1 MNKILNNKMILNWL
15 YLDLNS
21 YFASVEQ
28 QLQPKLQNKPI
39 AIVPT
44 MTDATCAIAAS
55 YEAKAYGVKT
65 GTMIYEAKKLCPEII
80 CVQANHEN
88 YVRYHHKILEEIDK
102 YIPIEIISSIDEV
115 ACKLIGS
122 QKNESQARK
131 IAKNIKIG
139 IQENIGQYIRCSI
152 GIAPNRFL
160 AKTAS
165 NLEKPD
171 GLQVLYSKDI
181 PDRIKHFK
189 LSDLTGIGRAMEYR
203 LNKSG
208 ILSIQELYKIS
219 PKHMRKIWGNVQG
232 EKFWYM
238 LRGKEIADVKTERK
252 TIGHSHVLE
261 PKWRLVELAEKV
273 MLRLL
278 LKAASRLRRTDY
290 YCSRLSLS
298 IRTENNLRLEGKSR
312 FYRACDNKKLQE
324 EATKI
329 WAQLIKKRNFKQ
341 IKKISITLYNL
352 KKKSDLQPEL
362 FQNFNKKIT
371 LDINRFEKLSKTMD
385 NINTRFGRDS
395 VTIGG
400 LPNKI
405 KSFSGTRIAFTRI
418 PDKQEFNE

>member
-1 MNKILNNKMILNWL
+1 MNKILNNEMILNWL

-28 QLQPKLQNKPI
+28 QLQPKLQNKPV

-88 YVRYHHKILEEIDK
+88 YVMYHHKILAEIDK

-122 QKNESQARK
+122 QKNEAQARK

-181 PDRIKHFK
+181 PDSIKHFK

-208 ILSIQELYKIS
+208 ILSIQELYNIS

-238 LRGKEIADVKTERK
+238 LRGKEIADIKTERK

-278 LKAASRLRRTDY
+278 LKATSRLRRMDY

-329 WAQLIKKRNFKQ
+329 WVQLIKKRNFKQ

-371 LDINRFEKLSKTMD
+371 LDTNRFEKLSKTMD

-418 PDKQEFNE
+418 PDRQEFNE

>member
-208 ILSIQELYKIS
+208 ILSIQELYNIS

-371 LDINRFEKLSKTMD
+371 LDTNRFEKLSKTMD

>member
-1 MNKILNNKMILNWL
+1 MILNWL

-28 QLQPKLQNKPI
+28 QLQKQLRNKPI

-55 YEAKAYGVKT
+55 YEAKAYGIKT
-65 GTMIYEAKKLCPEII
+65 GTMIYKAKKLCPELI
-80 CVQANHEN
+80 CIEANHEN
-88 YVRYHHKILEEIDK
+88 YVTYHHKILTEINK

-115 ACKLIGS
+115 ACKLIGNQKQEHQARQLAKTIKKGI
-122 QKNESQARK
+122 QKNVGE
-131 IAKNIKIG
+131 
-139 IQENIGQYIRCSI
+139 YIRCSI

-171 GLQVLYSKDI
+171 GLQILYSKDI
-181 PDRIKHFK
+181 PERIKHFK

-208 ILSIQELYKIS
+208 ILSISELYNIS

-238 LRGKEIADVKTERK
+238 LRGKEITDIRTERK

-261 PKWRLVELAEKV
+261 PKWRPTESAEKV
-273 MLRLL
+273 MSRLL
-278 LKAASRLRRTDY
+278 LKAASRLRRMEY
-290 YCSRLSLS
+290 YSSKLTLS
-298 IRTENNLRLEGKSR
+298 IRTEKGLRLEGKSI
-312 FYRACDNKKLQE
+312 FYRACDNKKILE
-324 EATKI
+324 ESKKI
-329 WAQLIKKRNFKQ
+329 WKKLIKKKEIKK
-341 IKKISITLYNL
+341 IKKISVTLYNL
-352 KKKSDLQPEL
+352 TKKTELQPEL
-362 FQNFNKKIT
+362 FQHFDEKIILNT
-371 LDINRFEKLSKTMD
+371 DRFEKLSQTMD

-395 VTIGG
+395 VTLGE

-418 PDKQEFNE
+418 PDKQEFHE

>member
-1 MNKILNNKMILNWL
+1 MVLNWL

-28 QLQPKLQNKPI
+28 QLQPKLQNQPI

-65 GTMIYEAKKLCPEII
+65 GTMIYEAKKLCPGLI
-80 CVQANHEN
+80 CIQANHEN
-88 YVRYHHKILEEIDK
+88 YVTYHHKVLAEIDK
-102 YIPIEIISSIDEV
+102 YIPIEIIASIDEV
-115 ACKLIGS
+115 ACMLIGS
-122 QKNESQARK
+122 QKKETQARK
-131 IAKNIKIG
+131 LAKNIKKG
-139 IQENIGQYIRCSI
+139 IQNNVGKYIRCSI

-181 PDRIKHFK
+181 PNSIKHFK

-208 ILSIQELYKIS
+208 IFSIQELYNIS

-238 LRGKEIADVKTERK
+238 LRGKEIADIKTKRK

-261 PKWRLVELAEKV
+261 PKWRFTELAEKV

-278 LKAASRLRRTDY
+278 LKAASRLRRMEY
-290 YCSRLSLS
+290 YCSRLSL
-298 IRTENNLRLEGKSR
+298 IIKTEKNLKLQGKSK

-329 WAQLIKKRNFKQ
+329 WDKLVKEEKFKQ

-352 KKKSDLQPEL
+352 QKKSDLQPEL
-362 FQNFNKKIT
+362 FQQFNKKIT
-371 LDINRFEKLSKTMD
+371 LNTDRFEKLSKTMD

-395 VTIGG
+395 VTLGG

-418 PDKQEFNE
+418 PDKQEFHE

>member
-1 MNKILNNKMILNWL
+1 MNKIINNKMALNWL

-28 QLQPKLQNKPI
+28 QLQPKLQNKPV

-88 YVRYHHKILEEIDK
+88 YVMYHHQILAEIDK
-102 YIPIEIISSIDEV
+102 HIPIEIISSIDEV

-122 QKNESQARK
+122 QKNEAQALK

-139 IQENIGQYIRCSI
+139 IRENIGQHIRCSI

-181 PDRIKHFK
+181 PDKIKHFK

-208 ILSIQELYKIS
+208 ILSIQELYNIS

-278 LKAASRLRRTDY
+278 LKAASRLRRMEY

-298 IRTENNLRLEGKSR
+298 IRTENNLRLEGKSK

-329 WAQLIKKRNFKQ
+329 WIKLIKKRNFKQ

-371 LDINRFEKLSKTMD
+371 LDTNRFEKLSKTMD

>member
-329 WAQLIKKRNFKQ
+329 WAQLIKERNFKQ

-371 LDINRFEKLSKTMD
+371 LDTNRFEKLSKTMD

>member
-65 GTMIYEAKKLCPEII
+65 GTMIYEAKKLCPKII

-371 LDINRFEKLSKTMD
+371 LDTNRFEELSKTMD

>member
-122 QKNESQARK
+122 QKNEAQARK

-208 ILSIQELYKIS
+208 ILSIQELYNIS

-371 LDINRFEKLSKTMD
+371 LDTNRFEELSKTMD

>member
-28 QLQPKLQNKPI
+28 QLQPKLQNKPV

-122 QKNESQARK
+122 QKNEAQARK

-208 ILSIQELYKIS
+208 ILSIQELYNIS

-329 WAQLIKKRNFKQ
+329 WAQLIKERNFKQ

-371 LDINRFEKLSKTMD
+371 LDTNRFEELSKTMD

>member
-28 QLQPKLQNKPI
+28 QLQPKLQNKPV

-88 YVRYHHKILEEIDK
+88 YVMYHHKILAEINK

-122 QKNESQARK
+122 QKNEAQARQ

-189 LSDLTGIGRAMEYR
+189 LSELTGIGRAMEYR

-208 ILSIQELYKIS
+208 ILSIQELYDIS

-238 LRGKEIADVKTERK
+238 LRGKEIADIKTERK

-278 LKAASRLRRTDY
+278 LKASSRLRRMDY

-362 FQNFNKKIT
+362 FQSFNKKIT
-371 LDINRFEKLSKTMD
+371 LDTNRFEKLSKTMD

-418 PDKQEFNE
+418 PDRQEFNE

>member
-28 QLQPKLQNKPI
+28 QLQPKLQNKPV

-88 YVRYHHKILEEIDK
+88 YVMYHHKILAEIDK

-122 QKNESQARK
+122 QKNEAQARQ

-171 GLQVLYSKDI
+171 GLQVLYGKDI

-208 ILSIQELYKIS
+208 ILSIQELYNIS

-238 LRGKEIADVKTERK
+238 LRGKEIADIKTERK

-278 LKAASRLRRTDY
+278 LKASSRLRRMDY

-371 LDINRFEKLSKTMD
+371 LDTNRFEKLSKTMD

-418 PDKQEFNE
+418 PDRQEFNE

>member
-28 QLQPKLQNKPI
+28 QLQPKLQNKPV

-122 QKNESQARK
+122 QKNEAQARK

-208 ILSIQELYKIS
+208 ILSIQELYNIS

-329 WAQLIKKRNFKQ
+329 WAQLIKERNFKQ

-371 LDINRFEKLSKTMD
+371 LDTNRFEKLSKTMD

>member
-1 MNKILNNKMILNWL
+1 MNKILNNKMVLNWL

-28 QLQPKLQNKPI
+28 QLQPKLQNKPV

-88 YVRYHHKILEEIDK
+88 YVMYHHQILAEIDK
-102 YIPIEIISSIDEV
+102 HIPIEIISSIDEV

-122 QKNESQARK
+122 QKNEAQARK

-139 IQENIGQYIRCSI
+139 IRENIGQHIRCSI

-181 PDRIKHFK
+181 PDKIKHFK

-203 LNKSG
+203 LHKSG
-208 ILSIQELYKIS
+208 ILSIQELYNIS

-278 LKAASRLRRTDY
+278 LKAASRLRRMEY

-298 IRTENNLRLEGKSR
+298 IRTENNLRLEGKSK

-329 WAQLIKKRNFKQ
+329 WIKLIKKRNFKQ

-371 LDINRFEKLSKTMD
+371 LDTNRFEKLSKTMD

>member
-1 MNKILNNKMILNWL
+1 MNKLLDSKTTLNWL

-28 QLQPKLQNKPI
+28 QLQPKLQNKPV

-65 GTMIYEAKKLCPEII
+65 GTMIYEAKKLCPKLI

-88 YVRYHHKILEEIDK
+88 YVMYHHKILAEIDK
-102 YIPIEIISSIDEV
+102 HIPIEIISSIDEV

-122 QKNESQARK
+122 QKNESKARK
-131 IAKNIKIG
+131 IARNIKIG
-139 IQENIGQYIRCSI
+139 IYKNIGEYIRCSI

-208 ILSIQELYKIS
+208 ILSIQELYNIS

-238 LRGKEIADVKTERK
+238 LRGKEIADIKTERK

-261 PKWRLVELAEKV
+261 PKWRLVESAEKV

-278 LKAASRLRRTDY
+278 LKAASRLRRMEY

-298 IRTENNLRLEGKSR
+298 IRTENNLRLEGKSK

-329 WAQLIKKRNFKQ
+329 WKKLIKKRTFKQ
-341 IKKISITLYNL
+341 IKKISITLYDL

-371 LDINRFEKLSKTMD
+371 LDTSRFERLSKTMD

-395 VTIGG
+395 VTLGG

-418 PDKQEFNE
+418 PDKQEFHE

>member
-28 QLQPKLQNKPI
+28 QLQPKLQNKPV

-324 EATKI
+324 ETTKI

-371 LDINRFEKLSKTMD
+371 LDTNRFEKLSKTMD

>member
-1 MNKILNNKMILNWL
+1 MNKILNNNMILNWL

-371 LDINRFEKLSKTMD
+371 LDTNRFEKLSKTMD

>member
-1 MNKILNNKMILNWL
+1 MILNWL

-28 QLQPKLQNKPI
+28 QLQKQLRNKPI

-55 YEAKAYGVKT
+55 YEAKAYGIKT
-65 GTMIYEAKKLCPEII
+65 GTMIYKAKKLCPELI
-80 CVQANHEN
+80 CIEANHEN
-88 YVRYHHKILEEIDK
+88 YVTYHHKILTEINK

-115 ACKLIGS
+115 ACKLIGNQKQENQARQLAKIIKKGI
-122 QKNESQARK
+122 QKNVGE
-131 IAKNIKIG
+131 
-139 IQENIGQYIRCSI
+139 YIRCSI

-171 GLQVLYSKDI
+171 GLQILYSKDI
-181 PDRIKHFK
+181 PERIKHFK

-208 ILSIQELYKIS
+208 ILSISELYNIS

-232 EKFWYM
+232 EKFWYL
-238 LRGKEIADVKTERK
+238 LRGKEITDIRTERK

-261 PKWRLVELAEKV
+261 PKWRPTESAEKV
-273 MLRLL
+273 MSRLL
-278 LKAASRLRRTDY
+278 LKAASRLRRMEY
-290 YCSRLSLS
+290 YSSKLTLS
-298 IRTENNLRLEGKSR
+298 IRTEKGLRLEGKSI
-312 FYRACDNKKLQE
+312 FYRACDNKKILE
-324 EATKI
+324 ESKKI
-329 WAQLIKKRNFKQ
+329 WKKLIKKKEIKK
-341 IKKISITLYNL
+341 IKKISVTLYNL
-352 KKKSDLQPEL
+352 TKKTELQPEL
-362 FQNFNKKIT
+362 FQHFDEKIILNT
-371 LDINRFEKLSKTMD
+371 DRFEKLSQTMD

-395 VTIGG
+395 VTLGE

-418 PDKQEFNE
+418 PDKQEFHE

>member
-122 QKNESQARK
+122 QKNEAQARK

-208 ILSIQELYKIS
+208 ILSIQELYNIS

-329 WAQLIKKRNFKQ
+329 WTQLIKKRNFKQ

-371 LDINRFEKLSKTMD
+371 LDTNRFEELSKTMD

-405 KSFSGTRIAFTRI
+405 KYFSGTRIAFTRI
-418 PDKQEFNE
+418 HDKQEFN